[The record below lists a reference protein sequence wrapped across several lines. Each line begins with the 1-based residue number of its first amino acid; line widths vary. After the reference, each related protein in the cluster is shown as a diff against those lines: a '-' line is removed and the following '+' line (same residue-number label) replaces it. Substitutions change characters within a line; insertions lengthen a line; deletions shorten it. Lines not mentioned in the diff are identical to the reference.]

1 MEEKICKRQVAKE
14 GLTAGVVDKQQV
26 HRTTTKEEVLLLF
39 NLEDNDNTV
48 NNSDGV
54 KELRLTQLG
63 ITRRNPT
70 PLVKMISDGSSS
82 LRSIWQMHLAFA

>member
-39 NLEDNDNTV
+39 NLEDNDN
-48 NNSDGV
+48 
-54 KELRLTQLG
+54 
-63 ITRRNPT
+63 
-70 PLVKMISDGSSS
+70 
-82 LRSIWQMHLAFA
+82 SIILME